1 MSDWSCGSGNRA
13 CYIQNIWNKMNKTE
27 LECLKLQLKVLRS
40 VEAEYSGRTIENI
53 IDNIEQRIKHYQK

>member
-1 MSDWSCGSGNRA
+1 MSN
-13 CYIQNIWNKMNKTE
+13 TE

-53 IDNIEQRIKHYQK
+53 IDNIEQRIKHYQE

>member
-1 MSDWSCGSGNRA
+1 MSN
-13 CYIQNIWNKMNKTE
+13 TE

-53 IDNIEQRIKHYQK
+53 IDNIESRINHHVKG